1 VNRIAVLG
9 LGSWGLTLA
18 RLLHNKGFEV
28 AGWEF
33 DPQAARQLQE
43 CRELKGKLPG
53 VQLPEGVQVSTDM
66 SDIVSGTDLIV
77 FAVPS
82 QTMRATCETL
92 KRTEAAQRQILVSV
106 SKGLEQGTL
115 KTMTEVIAEATQLKQ
130 PERLVAL
137 SGPSHAEEVSRDI
150 PTSVVVAGCSELVT
164 RQVQETFMTERFRIY
179 TNDDLSGVELAAAL
193 KNVIAIAAGISD
205 GLGFGDNAKAA
216 LIARGLSEM
225 MRLGIRMGAKPYT
238 FTGLAGLGD
247 LVATCTSR
255 HSRNRNFGELIAK
268 GLSKEQAL
276 QRIGMVVEGLETARS
291 ILLLQERC
299 GVEMPISVEVY
310 RVLLQGKAPGDAVRD
325 LMLRDAKPEM
335 EVQLYQ

>member
-1 VNRIAVLG
+1 MLG

-18 RLLHNKGFEV
+18 RLLNNKGFQV

-33 DPQAARQLQE
+33 DPQAAEQLNGF
-43 CRELKGKLPG
+43 RELKGKLPG
-53 VQLPEGVQVSTDM
+53 VQLPETVRISTDM
-66 SDIVSGTDLIV
+66 SDVVSGSELIV

-92 KRTEAAQRQILVSV
+92 KKTGAVERQILVSV
-106 SKGLEQGTL
+106 SKGLEHGTL
-115 KTMTEVIAEATQLKQ
+115 KTMTEVIAETLELKQ
-130 PERLVAL
+130 LERLVAL

-150 PTSVVVAGCSELVT
+150 PTSVVAAGCSEIIN
-164 RQVQETFMTERFRIY
+164 RKVQEVFMTERFRVY
-179 TNDDLSGVELAAAL
+179 TNEDLAGVELAAAL

-205 GLGFGDNAKAA
+205 GLGFGDNAKGA

-225 MRLGIRMGAKPYT
+225 MRLGMSMGTKPYT

-268 GLSKEQAL
+268 GLSKQEAL
-276 QRIGMVVEGLETARS
+276 ERIGMVVEGLETARS
-291 ILLLQERC
+291 MPALQERYA
-299 GVEMPISVEVY
+299 VEIPISLEVY
-310 RVLLQGKAPGDAVRD
+310 RVLMEGKAPGDAVRD

-335 EVQLYQ
+335 HVQRYQ